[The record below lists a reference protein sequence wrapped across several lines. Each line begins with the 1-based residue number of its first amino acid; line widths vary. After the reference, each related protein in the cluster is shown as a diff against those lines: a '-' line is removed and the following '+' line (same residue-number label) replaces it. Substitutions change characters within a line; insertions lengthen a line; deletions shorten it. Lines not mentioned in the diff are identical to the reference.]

1 MSKFGYVAAG
11 LVGAG
16 LAVGGAY
23 LVDRYGKKNV
33 DECEC
38 LCDGCDDCEAD
49 AEDTADA
56 E

>member
-1 MSKFGYVAAG
+1 MSKFGYVVAG

-23 LVDRYGKKNV
+23 AYDTFKKKS
-33 DECEC
+33 DDMCDC
-38 LCDGCDDCEAD
+38 LEDCADD
-49 AEDTADA
+49 AEDAAEDAVDA